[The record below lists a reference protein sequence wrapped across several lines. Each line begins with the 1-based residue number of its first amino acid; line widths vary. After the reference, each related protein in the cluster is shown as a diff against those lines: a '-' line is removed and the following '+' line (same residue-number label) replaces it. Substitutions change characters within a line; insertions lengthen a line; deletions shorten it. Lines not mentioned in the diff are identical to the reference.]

1 FTETFKGADEF
12 FKKLASAS
20 EVEIVD
26 TFSDSTAVQIIT
38 DSATVYIPLAD
49 MIDFEAE
56 RKRLTEELKK
66 NDGEIKRLEGKLS
79 NEGFVAKAPA
89 AVVEG
94 EKAKLA
100 KYQEIRKGLEEAL
113 AKLG

>member
-1 FTETFKGADEF
+1 MYILRVEF

-20 EVEIVD
+20 DVEIVD
-26 TFSDSTAVQIIT
+26 GFADSTAVQVIT
-38 DSATVYIPLAD
+38 DSAAAYIPLAD

-56 RKRLTEELKK
+56 RTRLKGELEK
-66 NDGEIKRLEGKLS
+66 NDGEIRRIEGKLS

-94 EKAKLA
+94 ERAKLE
-100 KYQEIRKGLEEAL
+100 KYKETRKGLLEAL
-113 AKLG
+113 EKLN